1 MGPKP
6 LVPLGGQALIDHALG
21 TAARASCRR
30 AVVVLG
36 HEAERVHAHLRS
48 RSVPPEVICVDN
60 PEYHLGNGISLLAA
74 RPELTE
80 GAFLILMSDHIV
92 APAIAEL
99 AAAAEPVDGG
109 AVLLVDRNIG
119 GVFDLDDATKVV
131 APGGRM
137 ARIGKT
143 LESYDAVDVGVFIAT
158 IGLLNA
164 LDAVRAQ
171 TGDATLSAGVQRL
184 ADDGLMHTLDI
195 GDAFWQDVDTPEM
208 LERARMWS
216 ETR

>member
-1 MGPKP
+1 MPSEAP
-6 LVPLGGQALIDHALG
+6 TH
-21 TAARASCRR
+21 
-30 AVVVLG
+30 
-36 HEAERVHAHLRS
+36 AERLARIRRPADYPLTILLINPINRVLVGPVHRL
-48 RSVPPEVICVDN
+48 
-60 PEYHLGNGISLLAA
+60 GISLLAA